1 MDGILGN
8 LLGGLGGGGQRYL
21 DPNKGYKKTLKTS
34 DFFTADKTGVADE
47 YILLGYYTV
56 GAQQLATVGQGKG
69 TDDPMR
75 QGRILI
81 DIKSNDTTPI
91 EINGF
96 IKITHESAQGTMT
109 RKILEERT
117 EELRQST
124 RSERLCLPCATEVGF
139 PPVKEDSKIGIYLK
153 IDSAD
158 DVGFDTG
165 ETDIRLPITIWE

>member
-1 MDGILGN
+1 MNGILGN
-8 LLGGLGGGGQRYL
+8 LLGGLGGDRGL
-21 DPNKGYKKTLKTS
+21 DPNRGYKKTLKTS
-34 DFFTADKTGVADE
+34 DFFTTDKTCVAGE
-47 YILLGYYTV
+47 YTLLGYYTI

-69 TDDPMR
+69 TDDPMQ
-75 QGRILI
+75 QGRIFI
-81 DIKSNDTTPI
+81 DIKSEDVTPL

-153 IDSAD
+153 VDDADVVGYDS
-158 DVGFDTG
+158 G